1 MRPRQV
7 PFTPAKAVFTGV
19 DVLLAV
25 HALTVLSSQVP
36 CDVKLSQAASG
47 VTSSY
52 DALLELFERLGD
64 FFQRLQIY
72 ISIQPTTMM
81 TNIIV
86 KIIIQV
92 LSVLALA
99 TKEINGG
106 RISKCTIAYT
116 LHMAQYSIVRFGKKM
131 FGDSEIEAAL
141 HKIDLL
147 TQEEARMT
155 GTQTLRIVD
164 GLAARENVD
173 GTQFSMVHC
182 K

>member
-1 MRPRQV
+1 MFFSLYV
-7 PFTPAKAVFTGV
+7 PLIT
-19 DVLLAV
+19 
-25 HALTVLSSQVP
+25 ALFSRVP
-36 CDVKLSQAASG
+36 CDVILSQAASG

-52 DALLELFERLGD
+52 DALLELFERLGN
-64 FFQRLQIY
+64 FFQRLEIY

-81 TNIIV
+81 TDIIV

-106 RISKCTIAYT
+106 RISKCTITYT
-116 LHMAQYSIVRFGKKM
+116 LYMARFSIVRFGKKM

-147 TQEEARMT
+147 TQEETRMT

-164 GLAARENVD
+164 GLAERENMN
-173 GTQFSMVHC
+173 GTQCSMIHC
-182 K
+182 R